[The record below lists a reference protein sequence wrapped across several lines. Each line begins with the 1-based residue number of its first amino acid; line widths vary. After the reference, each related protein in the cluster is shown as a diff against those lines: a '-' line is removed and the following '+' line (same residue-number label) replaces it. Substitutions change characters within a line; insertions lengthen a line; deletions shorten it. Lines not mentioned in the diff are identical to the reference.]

1 MRDWAKEKRVQ
12 RFRRHRRVRKRVVG
26 SPDKPR
32 MVVFRS
38 NRHISAQ
45 IIDDVHGSTLCSITS
60 TTRDVQEELKSIK
73 GKVEQSRYLG
83 KLLAE
88 RAREK
93 GIKQVV
99 FDRGGH
105 RYHGRIKAL
114 GDGARE
120 SGALSF

>member
-1 MRDWAKEKRVQ
+1 MRDWAKEKREQ
-12 RFRRHRRVRKRVVG
+12 RLRRHRRVRKRVMG
-26 SPDKPR
+26 SAEKPR

-38 NRHISAQ
+38 NRHIGAQ
-45 IIDDVHGSTLCSITS
+45 IIDDVQGITLCSVTS
-60 TTRDVQEELKSIK
+60 TSHDVQKELKDIK
-73 GKVEQSRYLG
+73 GKVAQSRHMG

-88 RAREK
+88 QAREK
-93 GIKQVV
+93 GIERVV

>member
-1 MRDWAKEKRVQ
+1 MRDWAKIKYEQ
-12 RFRRHRRVRKRVVG
+12 RLRRHRRVRKRITG
-26 SPDKPR
+26 NAEKPR
-32 MVVFRS
+32 MVIFRS

-45 IIDDVHGSTLCSITS
+45 IIDDVRGTTLCSVTS
-60 TTRDVQEELKSIK
+60 TAHDVQEEFKNIK
-73 GKVEQSRYLG
+73 GKVAQSKHLG

-88 RAREK
+88 QAREK
-93 GIKQVV
+93 GIERVV

-105 RYHGRIKAL
+105 RYHGRIKAF

>member
-12 RFRRHRRVRKRVVG
+12 RLRRHRRVRKRVVG
-26 SPDKPR
+26 SSDKPR

-45 IIDDVHGSTLCSITS
+45 IIDDVHGTTICSVTS
-60 TTRDVQEELKSIK
+60 TAKDVQEQLKGMK
-73 GKVEQSRYLG
+73 GKVEQSRHLG

-93 GIKQVV
+93 GIENVV